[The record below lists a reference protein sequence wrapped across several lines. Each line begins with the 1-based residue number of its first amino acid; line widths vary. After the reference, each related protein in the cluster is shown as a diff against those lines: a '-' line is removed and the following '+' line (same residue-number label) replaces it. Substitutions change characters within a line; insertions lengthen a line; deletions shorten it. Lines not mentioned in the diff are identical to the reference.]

1 MIEKKKAYIA
11 ALTYAI
17 IIGLSFMFVKV
28 ALTIATPFDALAHR
42 FTIAFIG
49 VTIFKV
55 LTKKSLKVTK
65 KDIGIIA
72 LLAILYPTLF
82 FAFQVFGL
90 VNVSSSQA
98 GIIQATIPIFT
109 LIFASIFLKET
120 STSGQKIAI
129 IFSVVGV
136 IYIMYMNDIE
146 NKNTSLL
153 GSGLILIS
161 ALVSSLYNVCARN
174 LTQRY
179 SLFTITYIMTLF
191 GFITFNGLALTNH
204 LMNNTIHQFMEPFV
218 HLDFVIAI

>member
-49 VTIFKV
+49 VTTLKV

-65 KDIGIIA
+65 KDIGIIT

-90 VNVSSSQA
+90 VNVSSSEA

-161 ALVSSLYNVCARN
+161 ALVSSLYNVC
-174 LTQRY
+174 
-179 SLFTITYIMTLF
+179 
-191 GFITFNGLALTNH
+191 
-204 LMNNTIHQFMEPFV
+204 
-218 HLDFVIAI
+218 

>member
-49 VTIFKV
+49 VTTLKV
-55 LTKKSLKVTK
+55 LTKKLLKVTK

-90 VNVSSSQA
+90 VNVSSSEA

-161 ALVSSLYNVCARN
+161 ALVSSLY
-174 LTQRY
+174 
-179 SLFTITYIMTLF
+179 
-191 GFITFNGLALTNH
+191 
-204 LMNNTIHQFMEPFV
+204 
-218 HLDFVIAI
+218 